1 MPSQPLALSLVLCL
15 PQGGCPLSKWMNDCV
30 NEQVLN
36 NLSGLN
42 FCLSVVKDDYLQ
54 TLINLI

>member
-1 MPSQPLALSLVLCL
+1 MPSQPLALSLELCL
-15 PQGGCPLSKWMNDCV
+15 PHGGCPLSRWMNDCV

-36 NLSGLN
+36 NLSDLN